1 MQLKFQ
7 SAYVRRKQL
16 IDLYRLFDPDWQKM
30 SPPMVAI
37 FVLSPTQFES
47 FGPTFGGQTLAPHLA
62 PCFAPCLAPH
72 LALCLAP
79 CLSNI

>member
-1 MQLKFQ
+1 MELKFQ

-47 FGPTFGGQTLAPHLA
+47 FGPTFGGQTLAHIWPHVL
-62 PCFAPCLAPH
+62 PH
-72 LALCLAP
+72 VWP
-79 CLSNI
+79 HIWPSVWPHV